1 MLDNRAEDVARSR
14 FAQIE
19 DYYAARKAARE
30 QDPVANDYQPLK
42 PNQLFLTAD
51 AVRPA
56 R

>member
-1 MLDNRAEDVARSR
+1 MLDARAEDVGWSR

-42 PNQLFLTAD
+42 PDRLYLGAKSSL
-51 AVRPA
+51 A